1 MKLLSKK
8 LCLAL
13 AGVSL
18 VLAGCAKKP
27 VRPDPSVTAMG
38 PQNGSGTLNPTDLST
53 SSGLDNGLTPRPVDE
68 FDKNNEI
75 RGKLESV
82 YFDFN
87 ASDIKAAER
96 VKLQAA
102 KKYLDENPTQRLL
115 LEGHCDWRGTAEYNL
130 ALGDRR
136 ANAAKKFLVSLGV
149 AADRLES
156 NSKGSLDAT
165 KEGGEAAWAKDRRVE
180 LVIGKAKQA
189 TP

>member
-13 AGVSL
+13 AGTAL
-18 VLAGCAKKP
+18 VFAGCTKKP
-27 VRPDPSVTAMG
+27 TRPDPSVTAMG
-38 PQNGSGTLNPTDLST
+38 MQNGSGTINPTDIPT
-53 SSGLDNGLTPRPVDE
+53 NPGLDNGLTPRPVDE
-68 FDKNNEI
+68 FDPNGQL

-87 ASDIKAAER
+87 ASDIKAGER
-96 VKLQAA
+96 AKLQAA
-102 KKYLDENPTQRLL
+102 KKYLDDNPAQRLL

-136 ANAAKKFLVSLGV
+136 AGAAKKYLISLGV

-156 NSKGSLDAT
+156 NSKGSLDAV
-165 KEGGEAAWAKDRRVE
+165 KEGGDAAWAKDRRVD
-180 LVIGKAKQA
+180 LVISKAK
-189 TP
+189 